1 MNNDR
6 DPKDAARTPRIC
18 ANEGC
23 GRPAE
28 DGLCENCALERSL
41 FHREEREARRSAEV
55 RTG

>member
-1 MNNDR
+1 MNDNGN
-6 DPKDAARTPRIC
+6 PEEVARTPRIC

-41 FHREEREARRSAEV
+41 FHREEREAPRSTEV

>member
-1 MNNDR
+1 MRHNG
-6 DPKDAARTPRIC
+6 DPEEGARAPRIC
-18 ANEGC
+18 SNEGC

-41 FHREEREARRSAEV
+41 FHREERELPRSPEV

>member
-1 MNNDR
+1 MNVDD
-6 DPKDAARTPRIC
+6 DPKQAARTPGIC

-28 DGLCENCALERSL
+28 GGLCENCALERSL
-41 FHREEREARRSAEV
+41 FHREEREEPRSPEV

>member
-1 MNNDR
+1 MKNNG
-6 DPKDAARTPRIC
+6 DPEEAARTPRIC

-41 FHREEREARRSAEV
+41 FHREEREARRSTEV